1 MTTYTPILDRVRAA
15 ESLKD
20 KTQFLTYLGNALSA
34 AKKRV
39 SPEEREELSAFAVSE
54 LEKVPALLDACEN
67 YRTKDEVYGLTDS
80 LMNLMMFLYANP
92 AAVPPARMETVKAVM
107 ERYDRERFLECAID
121 EAFRDRQPDA
131 ADMERILCLVAP
143 LKDEFHK
150 GELWAGLIHYKD
162 QVGRMPADAK
172 EVLEKYAVSE
182 LHRYADGLRAGTIDK
197 DGYGNLEY
205 ICDAA
210 LYIMPAAPLGSELVR
225 LLDCIFVL
233 NDPTVSYYALATL
246 LAVGAPIAD
255 GPIVALAENLEFA
268 DLTYHALSRHGMA
281 DRFPEALRDPVYLA
295 KSNMVR
301 WLTYPTE
308 LDKAP
313 DAIEFIGQ
321 TKKKGEVFHIF
332 RYRSDSD
339 NLDDELK
346 GQWLIGWSGSEGGTF
361 SNFDEFAPF
370 EMETTE
376 KTLKLI
382 KRNLIGR

>member
-67 YRTKDEVYGLTDS
+67 YRAKDEVYGLTDS

-121 EAFRDRQPDA
+121 EAFRDRRPDA
-131 ADMERILCLVAP
+131 SDMERILCLAAP

-162 QVGRMPADAK
+162 QVRQMPADAK
-172 EVLEKYAVSE
+172 AVLEKYAVSE
-182 LHRYADGLRAGTIDK
+182 LHRYADGLREGTIHK

-210 LYIMPAAPLGSELVR
+210 LYIMPASPLTSELVR

-233 NDPTVSYYALATL
+233 NDPAVSYYALDTL
-246 LAVGAPIAD
+246 LEVGAPIAD

-268 DLTYHALSRHGMA
+268 DLTYHALSRRGMA
-281 DRFPEALRDPVYLA
+281 DRFPAEYRDPVYLA

-308 LDKAP
+308 LGKAP

-321 TKKKGEVFHIF
+321 TKKKGEVFHVF

-361 SNFDEFAPF
+361 SNFDPLVEFEKKTP
-370 EMETTE
+370 E
-376 KTLKLI
+376 KTVRYIRRKL
-382 KRNLIGR
+382 L